1 MKTESYVQTNI
12 GAARANNE
20 DNYYCA
26 GTYRKN
32 LRAPTEEL
40 LQTPEGDGLL
50 FGVFDG
56 MGGET
61 GGEQASLLCAETLDE
76 IGGWER
82 GFEAPAF
89 YYRANAAVTSYGQS
103 LGSTSGSTAAVAW
116 LRGNRLFASNVG
128 DSRIYHLHDGHL
140 RCLTYDH
147 TRWQQLA
154 DAGYTAI
161 EDSERHVLTQF
172 LGMGIRRPMSPHF
185 AVSVRVEKG
194 DRILLCSDGITGVLE
209 DAQLLEALRL
219 PGGTEQAG
227 RRLIRDALDAGSLDN
242 LTVLV
247 VEIAEPDAEEFP
259 LEDAADGPVTR
270 RFDVPTPEQIARQKE
285 TEGNSQRVLRRRVLW
300 TLAAMLLL
308 ALAILFVALYYG
320 QNRTAAAMVDGRS
333 DVCYN
338 IDIQHAERGMHHVRS
353 CAGTASE

>member
-1 MKTESYVQTNI
+1 MKTECYVQTNI
-12 GAARANNE
+12 GAVRANNE

-26 GTYRKN
+26 GKWKEN
-32 LRAPTEEL
+32 LRTPTEEL
-40 LQTPEGDGLL
+40 LQAPEGESLL

-56 MGGET
+56 MGGEA
-61 GGEQASLLCAETLDE
+61 GGEQASLLCAETLNE

-116 LRGNRLFASNVG
+116 LKGNRLFASNVG

-161 EDSERHVLTQF
+161 EDHERHVLTQF
-172 LGMGIRRPMSPHF
+172 LGMGVRRPMSPHF
-185 AVSVRVEKG
+185 AVSVKVEKG
-194 DRILLCSDGITGVLE
+194 DRLLLCSDGVTGVLE
-209 DAQLLEALRL
+209 DAALLEALRT

-227 RRLIRDALDAGSLDN
+227 RLLIRSALDAGSQDN
-242 LTVLV
+242 LTVVV
-247 VEIAEPDAEEFP
+247 VEITEPDEVEMS
-259 LEDAADGPVTR
+259 LDSEDDGPVTR
-270 RFDVPTPEQIARQKE
+270 RFDVPTPEQIEAQEDPGSDEQK
-285 TEGNSQRVLRRRVLW
+285 QMLRKLLW
-300 TLAAMLLL
+300 TLLAMVLM
-308 ALAILFVALYYG
+308 ALAILYVALFLG
-320 QNRTAAAMVDGRS
+320 PNRTAAGLVDAEPGIW
-333 DVCYN
+333 YN
-338 IDIQHAERGMHHVRS
+338 LSSADTEEGNPACRNL
-353 CAGTASE
+353 